1 VRTGYAY
8 YGLAGEPQTL
18 IEDLSNVSTSQL
30 DADKRTLYAAG
41 NITKSLT
48 GVLNGTL
55 NTTVRV
61 TTESVGSAITFVHN
75 SGGETTTSRIITSTG
90 ANVTISGSGK
100 TATLLST
107 ANGWYLTV

>member
-1 VRTGYAY
+1 V
-8 YGLAGEPQTL
+8 AGEPQTL
-18 IEDLSNVSTSQL
+18 IESLANVSTSQL
-30 DADKRTLYAAG
+30 DADKRTLYNAG

-61 TTESVGSAITFVHN
+61 TTESVGSNITFTHN

-90 ANVTISGSGK
+90 ANVTITGSGK